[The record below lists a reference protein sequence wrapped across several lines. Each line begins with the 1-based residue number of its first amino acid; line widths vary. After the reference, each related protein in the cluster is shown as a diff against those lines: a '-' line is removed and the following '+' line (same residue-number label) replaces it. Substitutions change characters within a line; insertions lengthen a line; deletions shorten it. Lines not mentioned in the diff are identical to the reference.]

1 MQHGKWF
8 DTCWVITPCSPGI
21 LPVSPM
27 VYHHFPP
34 WKLQVWVAPHS
45 GHVELVH
52 LITVL
57 TWHLQQIPAANSIKK
72 RDFCRNLLPIPARMI
87 DGSVK
92 PKPVIQIGFSRDGT
106 FPSVRGTLFLFM
118 YKSHIYIYAHKDHH
132 PHTHSHIYRICHTRI
147 YIYIHIITH
156 IYISLSLC
164 FLLQYTNPMY
174 KLYDVG
180 AYHVC
185 LGPKIPPPCQRATV
199 WHHSSIESYGESQ
212 KYRPWL

>member
-1 MQHGKWF
+1 MYAAWQMIWYLLGDHPLFSRYLACQSYGLSSFSSMKIASLGSPSFW
-8 DTCWVITPCSPGI
+8 TCWTRPSNYCTD
-21 LPVSPM
+21 
-27 VYHHFPP
+27 
-34 WKLQVWVAPHS
+34 VAFTANS
-45 GHVELVH
+45 
-52 LITVL
+52 
-57 TWHLQQIPAANSIKK
+57 AANSIKK

-92 PKPVIQIGFSRDGT
+92 PKPVIQMGFSRDGT

-118 YKSHIYIYAHKDHH
+118 YNHIYIYAHKDHH

-147 YIYIHIITH
+147 YIYTHNHTH
-156 IYISLSLC
+156 IYISLSC
-164 FLLQYTNPMY
+164 ILLQYTNPMY

-199 WHHSSIESYGESQ
+199 RHHSSIESYGESP